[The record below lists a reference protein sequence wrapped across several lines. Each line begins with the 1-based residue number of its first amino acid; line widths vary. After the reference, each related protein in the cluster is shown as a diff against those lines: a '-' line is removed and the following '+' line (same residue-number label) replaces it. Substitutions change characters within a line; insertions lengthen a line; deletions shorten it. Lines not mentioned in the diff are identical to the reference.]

1 MKHNKLK
8 SAKLMLSTPEF
19 RARRER
25 SKKTDY
31 SRKGKNKF
39 NSGRDY

>member
-1 MKHNKLK
+1 MKHNKHK

-19 RARRER
+19 RPRRER

-39 NSGRDY
+39 TPGKDY